1 MTCLNSER
9 GQGATRIG
17 AIGIIGVIG
26 VIGVIVS
33 AERVEN

>member
-1 MTCLNSER
+1 MTYLNSER

-17 AIGIIGVIG
+17 IIGIIGVIG
-26 VIGVIVS
+26 VIGVIGS